1 MARNA
6 LSRAA
11 RCWLRR
17 PVPPPGSRGLQ
28 PGVSRALF
36 LLDVILSTRV
46 SKCPPLPLV
55 DSESCWPCGEPAELT
70 RPELDPALLPPN
82 AVSAN
87 ARPRGYPAATLHF
100 HGLARTARHVLSYLP
115 YTHLPYSSR
124 TDRKK
129 AHPAPSSTPRPQ
141 KCTSAGLPCRDLPC
155 RLLPS
160 LLPHAS
166 HARARF
172 CSPTLQEPRRRTPQP
187 PTPYP
192 RVSRLPCSA
201 YLAISCPPT
210 PCGPLALHM
219 HAREANAYPTGVPA
233 RSRGLPC
240 SPRSR
245 NLLLTPPLQPQQHA
259 AEASPLCHHVR
270 LCRPTLHASTAGHSR
285 PRPQYVSTAAAAP
298 ATTPLTQPAP
308 RRAVMSEKSRRRRAY
323 PQQIVTT
330 RLLYCLQDPFAQL
343 SRLQRI

>member
-1 MARNA
+1 LTRSPASPNLCPRA
-6 LSRAA
+6 SPSRFHQV
-11 RCWLRR
+11 CS
-17 PVPPPGSRGLQ
+17 PGSR
-28 PGVSRALF
+28 
-36 LLDVILSTRV
+36 
-46 SKCPPLPLV
+46 LP
-55 DSESCWPCGEPAELT
+55 CWPCGEPAELT

-87 ARPRGYPAATLHF
+87 ARPRGYPTATLHF

-141 KCTSAGLPCRDLPC
+141 KCTSAGLPCRDLPCRDLPC

-245 NLLLTPPLQPQQHA
+245 NLLLTPPLQATTA
-259 AEASPLCHHVR
+259 AQPP
-270 LCRPTLHASTAGHSR
+270 RPARSATMSDSADLPYTR
-285 PRPQYVSTAAAAP
+285 PRPATRDRVRSTSVLP
-298 ATTPLTQPAP
+298 P
-308 RRAVMSEKSRRRRAY
+308 R
-323 PQQIVTT
+323 PQQP
-330 RLLYCLQDPFAQL
+330 LL
-343 SRLQRI
+343 